1 MLSGKISSFYH
12 FFSFFVDHA
21 QLNGSGEVPHFI
33 FHELGLRIEKA
44 TFFFF
49 KKQAKLRLGFFTFL
63 NESILLFHSGKEG
76 MQPQRVRKT
85 SFACLANQSESRNR
99 FIFPAH
105 GTSIMRDIRQ
115 TFVGAS

>member
-44 TFFFF
+44 SFFFF
-49 KKQAKLRLGFFTFL
+49 KKQAKLRLGCYFFKRERFALPFRGRRHATAAGKKDFFR
-63 NESILLFHSGKEG
+63 LLG
-76 MQPQRVRKT
+76 
-85 SFACLANQSESRNR
+85 
-99 FIFPAH
+99 
-105 GTSIMRDIRQ
+105 
-115 TFVGAS
+115 